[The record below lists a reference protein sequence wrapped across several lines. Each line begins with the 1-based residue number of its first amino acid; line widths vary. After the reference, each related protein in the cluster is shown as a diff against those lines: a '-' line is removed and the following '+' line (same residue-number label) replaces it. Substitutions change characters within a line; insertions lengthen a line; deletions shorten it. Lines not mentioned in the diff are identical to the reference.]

1 MNRIRDMLA
10 MALSNEALF
19 QKLNLNAL
27 LSEWMKA
34 NELDPDLFISQEES
48 MESPLVQQ
56 FAQMVEQRFAQMEQQ
71 LQEFGRQ
78 LPSLALGSELEAEER
93 QAKIE
98 KLKAETEKIQS
109 DIINAGDKVTT
120 ERAKAIAD
128 IQAKSRQN
136 ERREQ
141 ETR

>member
-1 MNRIRDMLA
+1 MLA